1 MSTSRMMMKMR
12 VLKTISQRKERMLSL
27 RNNKSQRKTKSKENG
42 RVLLT
47 IMAMIMMGQKGNSLR
62 EDGSRGKPKKWPIP
76 MSSKLPTN
84 LSGRLKTRNSTTLM
98 TEMEIFNLNCQLPL
112 RITRDKSLIQAN
124 RSQEKRKRW
133 VSLLTRSTIR
143 RVRKIQSKT
152 RL

>member
-1 MSTSRMMMKMR
+1 MMMKMR

-112 RITRDKSLIQAN
+112 RITRDKSLI
-124 RSQEKRKRW
+124 
-133 VSLLTRSTIR
+133 
-143 RVRKIQSKT
+143 
-152 RL
+152 